1 MADDSR
7 RYTGNGGIWKM
18 ESSVEC
24 DVGAISFSHKAT
36 TPLALPQIVEQI
48 QARDLAVRNRAIQQL
63 FDMQIGPETL
73 LELLTHPHSFVRSAA
88 AEALGNSAGPLPP
101 EAIDALLSTIDDSN
115 VFVCAAAIRALGE
128 QQIGAAQ
135 KQIVACL
142 DDSQSAVVRAAIIA
156 VTQLEVPNIE
166 ERLVE
171 FLDSEHASI
180 RATAAMTLGI
190 RGYHA
195 AIPKLLESLEAALQ
209 SQERSIRKAGS
220 YIVALVRLQARD
232 VIPHLIDI
240 AQNTVGLRTIAVD
253 GLAALQATEAIPVLE
268 HLQHDA
274 SKNLRKSINRLRRM
288 ATASSEERQQAQEQ
302 ALHKLTK
309 IEKKILQDE
318 QHQGRIQRQ
327 SSGSLERVQRQA
339 QREYRK
345 QQTFKRIPELHVG
358 MILTGYVAEVVNFGA
373 FVELGDGATGLVHT
387 SELSWGRVSSPAKL
401 LEPGQE
407 VRVMIIELD
416 PAGGR
421 IGLSMRRLHENP
433 WETIGQ
439 RYELGQLVH
448 GPITTIAPYG
458 IFVEIENGIEG
469 LVHISEIDTSPDIRL
484 KDMFQKG
491 QIVNTAIIRLEPEH
505 RRIGLSLRCVAPNNG
520 HAALVPVEA

>member
-1 MADDSR
+1 
-7 RYTGNGGIWKM
+7 M
-18 ESSVEC
+18 EPSVAC
-24 DVGAISFSHKAT
+24 DFGAISLSQKT
-36 TPLALPQIVEQI
+36 ESSLTLPQIVEHI

-63 FDMQIGPETL
+63 FDMQIGTEAL
-73 LELLTHPHSFVRSAA
+73 LDMLNHPHSFVRSAA
-88 AEALGNSAGPLPP
+88 AEALGNSKTPLPP
-101 EAIDALLSTIDDSN
+101 EAIDALLSTIDDPN
-115 VFVCAAAIRALGE
+115 VFVCAAAIRALGD
-128 QQIGAAQ
+128 QRVRSGQT
-135 KQIVACL
+135 QIVACL

-156 VTQLEVPNIE
+156 VAQLDVPNIE

-180 RATAAMTLGI
+180 RATAAMTLGM
-190 RGYHA
+190 RGHSA
-195 AIPKLLESLEAALQ
+195 AIPKLMESLETALQ
-209 SQERSIRKAGS
+209 AQERSIRKAGA
-220 YIVALVRLQARD
+220 YVVALVRLQARD

-288 ATASSEERQQAQEQ
+288 AAASSDEREQAQQQAM
-302 ALHKLTK
+302 HKLTK
-309 IEKKILQDE
+309 IEKKISQDE

-327 SSGSLERVQRQA
+327 SSGNLERVQRQA

-345 QQTFKRIPELHVG
+345 QQTFKRIPELRTG

-439 RYELGQLVH
+439 RYEMGQHVS

-458 IFVEIENGIEG
+458 IFVEIEDGIEG
-469 LVHISEIDTSPDIRL
+469 LVHVSEIDAAPDTRL
-484 KDMFQKG
+484 KDVFQKG
-491 QIVNTAIIRLEPEH
+491 QVVNTTIIRLEPEH
-505 RRIGLSLRCVAPNNG
+505 RRIGLSMRCVTTNNG
-520 HAALVPVEA
+520 HASLLPVEA

>member
-1 MADDSR
+1 
-7 RYTGNGGIWKM
+7 M

-24 DVGAISFSHKAT
+24 DVGAISFSNKSPST
-36 TPLALPQIVEQI
+36 LSQIVEHI

-63 FDMQIGPETL
+63 FDSQIGTDAL
-73 LELLTHPHSFVRSAA
+73 LDMLSHPHSFVRSAA
-88 AEALGNSAGPLPP
+88 AETLGNSTTPLPP
-101 EAIDALLSTIDDSN
+101 EAVDALLSTIDDPN

-128 QQIGAAQ
+128 QRIKSGQAQIM
-135 KQIVACL
+135 ACL

-156 VTQLEVPNIE
+156 VSQLDVPNVE

-171 FLDSEHASI
+171 FLDSEHPSI
-180 RATAAMTLGI
+180 RSTAAMTLGM
-190 RGYHA
+190 RGYNA
-195 AIPKLLESLEAALQ
+195 AIPKLLDSLETALQ
-209 SQERSIRKAGS
+209 AQERSIRKAGS

-232 VIPHLIDI
+232 VIPHLINI

-268 HLQHDA
+268 HLQRDA

-288 ATASSEERQQAQEQ
+288 ANVSSEERQQAQEQ

-339 QREYRK
+339 QRAYRK
-345 QQTFKRIPELHVG
+345 QQTFKRIPELQPG

-416 PAGGR
+416 PEGGR

-439 RYELGQLVH
+439 RYELGQLVS

-469 LVHISEIDTSPDIRL
+469 LVHISEIDVSPDSRL

-491 QIVNTAIIRLEPEH
+491 QIVNTVIIRLEPEH
-505 RRIGLSLRCVAPNNG
+505 RRIGLSMRCVTTNNG
-520 HAALVPVEA
+520 HVSLRPVEV